1 MLKPTKHTNP
11 KLSILNIGGFVIS
24 ELKENELLE
33 YNELLHKL
41 KGKISEEV
49 AEEYQYA
56 LSFLFLLD
64 KIEYITELDSLKLK

>member
-41 KGKISEEV
+41 KKNISEEIS
-49 AEEYQYA
+49 EEYNYV
-56 LSFLFLLD
+56 LSFLFLVD
-64 KIEYITELDSLKLK
+64 KIEYLPNLDCLKLK